1 MAVSS
6 RARKNAPAS
15 AEVRLVGVGPPRG
28 LLKHAEGPGQFY
40 HARIAPAPDVASLVQ
55 HFWIVRWD
63 LRGLEPQ
70 RPETLPHPNV
80 HLVIDRSEALV
91 HGIHTGRFTRELT
104 GKGGVL
110 GVKFRP
116 GGFRPFLGGSVSRL
130 RNRTAML
137 AAIFDES
144 SDALCKAV
152 AEAGENDERAIAV
165 VQQFL
170 LRRWPDADPL
180 VDRVARITADI
191 EQDRSVIRVE
201 DLLERHAITRRSLQ
215 RLFNEYVGVGPKW
228 VINRYRMHEV
238 VERLNAGGQVDWVAL
253 ALELG
258 YFDQAHFNRDFKALI
273 GRAPSE
279 YAAQR

>member
-1 MAVSS
+1 
-6 RARKNAPAS
+6 
-15 AEVRLVGVGPPRG
+15 VGPPRG
-28 LLKHAEGPGQFY
+28 LLKHPEGPGQFY
-40 HARIAPAPDVASLVQ
+40 HARIAPSPELASLVQ

-63 LRGLEPQ
+63 LRGLESQ

-80 HLVIDRSEALV
+80 HLVIDRNEALV
-91 HGIHTGRFTRELT
+91 HGVHTGRFVRELT

-130 RNRTAML
+130 RNRTTAL

-152 AEAGENDERAIAV
+152 EQAGENDEQGIAV
-165 VQQFL
+165 VQQLL

-180 VDRVARITADI
+180 VDRVARIAADI
-191 EQDRSVIRVE
+191 EQDRSITQVE
-201 DLLERHAITRRSLQ
+201 DLLERHAITRRSIQ

-228 VINRYRMHEV
+228 VINRYRLHEV
-238 VERLNAGGQVDWVAL
+238 VERLKVGGQVDWMAL

-273 GRAPSE
+273 GRSPSE
-279 YAAQR
+279 YAALR